1 MEIQKTITFAPKYA
15 VSNLGNIKNLKTNR
29 LLKGDTHE
37 NGYKRV
43 QLMTDEGRK
52 HYRVHRLVALMFIP
66 NPENKPQVDHLNG
79 IRQDNRLENLR
90 WVNNKENMQNEITKS
105 KIKNS
110 KLHRDTISYKEHVAV
125 VEKLQQE
132 IVDLKLKLSKLYI
145 L

>member
-1 MEIQKTITFAPKYA
+1 
-15 VSNLGNIKNLKTNR
+15 
-29 LLKGDTHE
+29 
-37 NGYKRV
+37 
-43 QLMTDEGRK
+43 MTDEGRK